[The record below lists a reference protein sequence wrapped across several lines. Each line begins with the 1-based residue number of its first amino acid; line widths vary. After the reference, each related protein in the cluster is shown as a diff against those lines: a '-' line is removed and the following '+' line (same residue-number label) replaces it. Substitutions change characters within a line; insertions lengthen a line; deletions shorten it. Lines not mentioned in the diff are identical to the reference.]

1 MYNVNCTG
9 EQHKNCSIIGTSIY
23 PEIIAGFI
31 ILLSFIGVILNV
43 LSLYIFVFSNNMN
56 NKFLNYLKWYLGNSI
71 LVCLNYLIHFTMYF
85 CLNRVMTMMP
95 MGNRNWTSEYFILFY
110 IFMFL
115 PVWTITYTF
124 GSLLDIII
132 AYERILLYMPTFHFM
147 RNVKIHTY
155 VIVFFVI
162 SFLINLPPN
171 ISRNFYNFTFHFEQP
186 SNQSVKVFYFALRDF
201 GENNDLFKWVLYVST
216 FLRDILALVIE
227 FGITVFLLIT
237 IVKFYNKKKRL
248 TNKKIAKPA
257 KNDVKPDTVFQKTEL
272 NNSKIILMICFI
284 SSLNHIGTF
293 LMLLALYFYETI
305 YLFVAA
311 AFGIVLLARHSL
323 NFFIFFKLNKK
334 FRRNFI
340 SLIPKCMKVNK
351 EKILNKTVPINSVN
365 NNAFELQADASKRAK
380 AEDRM

>member
-1 MYNVNCTG
+1 
-9 EQHKNCSIIGTSIY
+9 
-23 PEIIAGFI
+23 
-31 ILLSFIGVILNV
+31 
-43 LSLYIFVFSNNMN
+43 
-56 NKFLNYLKWYLGNSI
+56 
-71 LVCLNYLIHFTMYF
+71 
-85 CLNRVMTMMP
+85 
-95 MGNRNWTSEYFILFY
+95 
-110 IFMFL
+110 MFL
-115 PVWTITYTF
+115 PVWSITYTF

-171 ISRNFYNFTFHFEQP
+171 ISRNFYNFTFNFEQP
-186 SNQSVKVFYFALRDF
+186 SNLSVKVFYFALRDF

-237 IVKFYNKKKRL
+237 IVKFYNKKKRI
-248 TNKKIAKPA
+248 TNKKIVKPA
-257 KNDVKPDTVFQKTEL
+257 KNDVKPTNDDVNPDTVFQKTEL

-311 AFGIVLLARHSL
+311 AFGTVLLVRHSL
-323 NFFIFFKLNKK
+323 NFFLFFKMNKK

-340 SLIPKCMKVNK
+340 SLIPKCMKVNR
-351 EKILNKTVPINSVN
+351 EKKQNKTVPINSVI
-365 NNAFELQADASKRAK
+365 NNAFELQATTSKRANAK
-380 AEDRM
+380 DRVL